1 MFLVDFELPAAQ
13 HKNSLTETHA
23 PKQNQILAALPPKV
37 CERLLPNL
45 KLVSLKPGMM
55 LHEAS
60 SLLRHV
66 YFPIDAVISLLEITD
81 HGMPAEIA
89 MIGHEGMSGIFWSL
103 GGKSMPSRIVVQRA
117 GYAYRLDV
125 NALERELAFGN
136 PLQQALLRY
145 TLALNTAILQGIACK
160 RQHSLEQQL
169 CRWLLSRLDR
179 SPANDISIPL
189 ELAANMLGASRE
201 HVAEAAARLQADGL
215 LSCSGGHLS
224 VPDRTRLEAR
234 TCNCYAL
241 IRQGFEQALP
251 TRVPG

>member
-1 MFLVDFELPAAQ
+1 MFLVDFELPAVQ
-13 HKNSLTETHA
+13 HKNSLAEAHA

-45 KLVSLKPGMM
+45 KLVSLKPGMT
-55 LHEAS
+55 LHDAS

-66 YFPIDAVISLLEITD
+66 YFPIDAVISLLEITC
-81 HGMPAEIA
+81 HGTPAEIA
-89 MIGHEGMSGIFWSL
+89 MIGNEGMAGIFWSL

-145 TLALNTAILQGIACK
+145 TQALNAMILRGITC
-160 RQHSLEQQL
+160 RQEHSLEQQL

-179 SPANDISIPL
+179 APAGDFPVPL
-189 ELAANMLGASRE
+189 EVAANMLGVHRE
-201 HVAEAAARLQADGL
+201 NATEAAARLQADGTI
-215 LSCSGGHLS
+215 SINGGNLT
-224 VPDRTRLEAR
+224 VPDRSRLEAR
-234 TCNCYAL
+234 TCNCHAL
-241 IRQGFEQALP
+241 IKQGFEQALS
-251 TRVPG
+251 T